1 MPDQGCPP
9 NPTGDIHNMKST
21 RRHELQTNQ
30 LADKLGHWIEGARP
44 YGTTILLIAGGA
56 ILVLLA
62 AYFFASSKEKSVEA
76 SWRSYLLADVAVSG
90 SDVVE
95 ELNNV
100 TDQFSGSLAGQWAAL
115 TAADIQAARGVEKL
129 FTDRAAAETDLNSA
143 KTHYREVID
152 SKWAASEPLMMHRAQ
167 YGLAQVLEA
176 QGELD
181 EAAKLY
187 AAVADEVAT
196 STLGKTAKARK
207 DLLAQTDIKKWY
219 NWFGNQKPAPRN
231 LGTGAGGPNPLGTG
245 TDLNTLP
252 ESPGSDFMND
262 AKPDAPADGM
272 APATTPAESPATPP
286 AGGTPAE
293 STTPPA
299 APAETPAAPP
309 AAPAESTTPPAGGA
323 PAPEQ
328 PVK

>member
-1 MPDQGCPP
+1 MIAANARPALPP
-9 NPTGDIHNMKST
+9 NLIGELHNMKST

-56 ILVLLA
+56 VLVLFA
-62 AYFFASSKEKSVEA
+62 AYFFTSSKEKSVEA
-76 SWRSYLLADVAVSG
+76 SWRSYLLADVATSG
-90 SDVVE
+90 TDVVE

-181 EAAKLY
+181 EASKLY

-196 STLGKTAKARK
+196 SLLGKTAKSRK
-207 DLLAQTDIKKWY
+207 DLLAQTDVKKWY
-219 NWFGNQKPAPRN
+219 NWFGNQKPAPRD
-231 LGTGAGGPNPLGTG
+231 LGPGAGGPNPLGTG
-245 TDLNTLP
+245 TDLNSLP
-252 ESPGSDFMND
+252 DTPIPDFIKD
-262 AKPDAPADGM
+262 AKPDAAAEGT
-272 APATTPAESPATPP
+272 APATTPDA
-286 AGGTPAE
+286 
-293 STTPPA
+293 TTPPA
-299 APAETPAAPP
+299 TTPPATTPPAAPP
-309 AAPAESTTPPAGGA
+309 AAPAESSPPTSSDPPAS
-323 PAPEQ
+323 EQ